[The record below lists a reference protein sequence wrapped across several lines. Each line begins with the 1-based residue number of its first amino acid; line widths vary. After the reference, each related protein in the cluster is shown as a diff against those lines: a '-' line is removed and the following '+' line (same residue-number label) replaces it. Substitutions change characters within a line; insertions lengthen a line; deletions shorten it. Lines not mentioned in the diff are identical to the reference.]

1 MKRYLLLAA
10 LLLASVPS
18 WADCAKS
25 TDACSAGNKK
35 LSPFL
40 EAAMLRDMASPPA
53 ARKRAAADR
62 NAPAARSAK
71 AAAPA
76 LKPAAGV
83 GAATEAPRAQ
93 QAPPASF
100 PASAGDKLS
109 SPLWLGFIGAGLAA
123 LYFYLAGLPRRARG
137 RKK

>member
-1 MKRYLLLAA
+1 MKRYLLPAA
-10 LLLASVPS
+10 LLLASAPC

-25 TDACSAGNKK
+25 TDACSAGNRK

-40 EAAMLRDMASPPA
+40 EAAMLRDMSSPSA
-53 ARKRAAADR
+53 ARKRAAAGGS
-62 NAPAARSAK
+62 ASAARSTK

-76 LKPAAGV
+76 AKPAAV
-83 GAATEAPRAQ
+83 AGAAAGAPLAR
-93 QAPPASF
+93 QAPAASSPAS
-100 PASAGDKLS
+100 PGDKLS